1 MHCRNPDSGTT
12 ETPSCAA
19 SFQVTRTS
27 VKKLKP
33 GRGELVFVTN
43 TSIVGNISGNLEI
56 CRIAKIGKFFYKLKS
71 FRCSGKLPKTWIHS
85 RQPGNFASSLE
96 ICQANFTKL
105 IKVLSA
111 CCNTVIGRLKLPLH
125 YDWSPKPGR
134 PNSIAQCPPPSHGL
148 TSSRWASGN
157 EATCC
162 NLSRKTACCNIS
174 REITCCKNEKT
185 IPQEFCHWCH

>member
-1 MHCRNPDSGTT
+1 MRRKLLLTCNLGPYDQEPKYWPSGNIKQICQNWMHCRNPDSGTT

-33 GRGELVFVTN
+33 RRGELVFVTN

-85 RQPGNFASSLE
+85 RQPGNFASNLDIISQRW
-96 ICQANFTKL
+96 INFHQLAAALWLVTK
-105 IKVLSA
+105 A
-111 CCNTVIGRLKLPLH
+111 R
-125 YDWSPKPGR
+125 GR
-134 PNSIAQCPPPSHGL
+134 PRDLNQGVATRAAGQPHGL
-148 TSSRWASGN
+148 AVTI
-157 EATCC
+157 
-162 NLSRKTACCNIS
+162 RKQR
-174 REITCCKNEKT
+174 REHSTLLLAKMDC
-185 IPQEFCHWCH
+185 